1 MNMNIVDILL
11 LAVLAYCLFAGMH
24 KGVIASGLS
33 TRGFVGSWFGAKMV
47 YERIAHM
54 ALSNTTLMAVLN
66 QYLEPENFFASKA
79 QAAMSVSEVVS
90 GGEAAI
96 QSAVSSVAE
105 KISLIASAFE
115 ANIRNQA
122 FSRLG
127 ITTLAD
133 YLDQTI
139 WTAIF
144 NVAAFLVAFVVI
156 YLVVSLLVNLLDH
169 VICFPVF
176 RMFDWLLG
184 GLCGLFRGL
193 VVAVLLLCLVPS
205 LASIVSP
212 EITAELL
219 GSSTLYS
226 FIKQMDFLR
235 VADMVTQLIG

>member
-1 MNMNIVDILL
+1 MSLV
-11 LAVLAYCLFAGMH
+11 
-24 KGVIASGLS
+24 
-33 TRGFVGSWFGAKMV
+33 GFVGSWFGARAI
-47 YERIAHM
+47 YERLANM

-79 QAAMSVSEVVS
+79 QAAMSVTEVVS

-96 QSAVSSVAE
+96 QNAVATVSE
-105 KISLIASAFE
+105 KISIIAQAFE

-127 ITTLAD
+127 ISTLAD

-139 WTAIF
+139 WTAVF
-144 NVAAFLVAFVVI
+144 NVAAFLLAFIVI
-156 YLVVSLLVNLLDH
+156 YVLVSLVVNLLDH

-205 LASIVSP
+205 MVSLISP
-212 EITAELL
+212 ELTAELL
-219 GSSTLYS
+219 GGSTLYS
-226 FIKQMDFLR
+226 FIRQMDFLR